1 VWMYAAHSK
10 QLKAGVAWYGRLVG
24 DPTPNNPKHP
34 VNIAADLNAP
44 VLGLYGGKD
53 QGIPLETVEQMRTA
67 LKSAKVDAQIIVYP
81 DSPHAFFAD
90 YRPSYKEGDAKD
102 AWQKLQAWFK
112 QHGVA

>member
-1 VWMYAAHSK
+1 
-10 QLKAGVAWYGRLVG
+10 
-24 DPTPNNPKHP
+24 
-34 VNIAADLNAP
+34 
-44 VLGLYGGKD
+44 LYGGKD

-67 LKSAKVDAQIIVYP
+67 LKAAKVDAQIIVYP

-90 YRPSYKEGDAKD
+90 YRPSYKENDARD